1 MSGAAAARLPGFLL
15 LASLWGCSAAV
26 TPPPAA
32 PSDPPPAQNQL
43 VDAPI
48 PLPSPWPRVL
58 GKLGRFQESFQQ
70 GLAAWRDVRQDGHE
84 YSWLF
89 PGVWVTRP
97 SGAAG
102 GVPAGL
108 LHDEILR
115 PPALS
120 FRRYAGTAF
129 GTDNGELPSRYRV
142 SVTLTPIAA
151 HELNYPPVGDL
162 GVPIFY
168 LDPLHYVE
176 AVFKPDS
183 FEIWACDGGLP
194 SKWRGWHPLFQT
206 ELQTKALQGRRL
218 IADVDAAAG
227 TMTVTV
233 DGKVMGTVR
242 HALIQP
248 YSHFFALRAT
258 GNRVLYSDLRIEGE

>member
-1 MSGAAAARLPGFLL
+1 M
-15 LASLWGCSAAV
+15 
-26 TPPPAA
+26 
-32 PSDPPPAQNQL
+32 
-43 VDAPI
+43 
-48 PLPSPWPRVL
+48 
-58 GKLGRFQESFQQ
+58 
-70 GLAAWRDVRQDGHE
+70 
-84 YSWLF
+84 
-89 PGVWVTRP
+89 
-97 SGAAG
+97 
-102 GVPAGL
+102 
-108 LHDEILR
+108 HDEIMR

-120 FRRYAGTAF
+120 FRRYAGNAF
-129 GTDNGELPSRYRV
+129 GTANGELPARYRV
-142 SVTLTPIAA
+142 SLTLTPIAA

-206 ELQTKALQGRRL
+206 ELQTKALQARRL
-218 IADVDAAAG
+218 SAEVDTVAG

-233 DGKVMGTVR
+233 DGKVMATVR

-248 YSHFFALRAT
+248 YSHYVALRAT
-258 GNRVLYSDLRIEGE
+258 GNKVLFSDVRVEGD